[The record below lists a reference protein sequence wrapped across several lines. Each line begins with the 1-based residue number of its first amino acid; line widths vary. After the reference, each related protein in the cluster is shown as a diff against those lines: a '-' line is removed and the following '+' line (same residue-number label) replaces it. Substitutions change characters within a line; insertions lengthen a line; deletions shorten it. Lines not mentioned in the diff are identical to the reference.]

1 MYIDTYYII
10 FVLPAILL
18 TIYAQARVHSTFNKY
33 LKVRNLRG
41 MTGAEAAR
49 IILQNQGIYDVTI
62 ERIPGNLTD
71 HYDPRTKTLRLS
83 GPVYDGTSI
92 ASVGVSAHEAGHAI
106 QHNESYSFLK
116 VRHSIFP
123 VVSISSRMAIPL
135 IMLGFVLSFS
145 FLVELGII
153 LFCAV
158 VFFQIITLPVEF
170 NASKRA
176 LVALEGQGILSDNE
190 IRPARKVLSAAALT
204 YVAAAAVAVANLL
217 RLILLANGGRRRR

>member
-1 MYIDTYYII
+1 
-10 FVLPAILL
+10 
-18 TIYAQARVHSTFNKY
+18 
-33 LKVRNLRG
+33 
-41 MTGAEAAR
+41 
-49 IILQNQGIYDVTI
+49 
-62 ERIPGNLTD
+62 
-71 HYDPRTKTLRLS
+71 
-83 GPVYDGTSI
+83 
-92 ASVGVSAHEAGHAI
+92 
-106 QHNESYSFLK
+106 
-116 VRHSIFP
+116 
-123 VVSISSRMAIPL
+123 MAIPL

>member
-92 ASVGVSAHEAGHAI
+92 ASVGVAAH
-106 QHNESYSFLK
+106 
-116 VRHSIFP
+116 
-123 VVSISSRMAIPL
+123 
-135 IMLGFVLSFS
+135 
-145 FLVELGII
+145 
-153 LFCAV
+153 
-158 VFFQIITLPVEF
+158 
-170 NASKRA
+170 
-176 LVALEGQGILSDNE
+176 
-190 IRPARKVLSAAALT
+190 
-204 YVAAAAVAVANLL
+204 
-217 RLILLANGGRRRR
+217 